1 MNADEAVAP
10 LTVVEGSSPILVH
23 VDDNDVDDDGVMVEE
38 ESNANSTHS
47 NHQRRRRPRYGNC
60 ARRRTLKA
68 RAITNAIAAAAS
80 SNGTSSAVPSDRDR
94 VLDGVIVRRREE
106 RNKRESRTMTTVG
119 GGVVD
124 LGNGGDINGDN
135 DGNERSGSNDDGGRL
150 DAEDER
156 ALLSQLGFV
165 PGNVICVA
173 ARLSTNLQEALVLLS
188 AARQQRQQQQQH
200 QHDGSSSSSSS
211 SCNSEIINKTKKA
224 GTALTPAVVKLYPLA
239 ARDPYKGGRS
249 DGRAFKGRRRGV
261 ATKQKKNNS
270 WGSIDENKYNEG
282 GGDDDDDDDDDDDKV
297 SGINSNTTNADD
309 NNENA
314 ITSITAADIDNVKQE
329 QSTTPSNATSAAKA
343 AKNQII
349 IEPFPT
355 LYWLTSPLLRAQ
367 ISKLEESKY
376 YNVSVMESKLHSSS
390 EYMSQMARA
399 HASYGQSRWDT
410 LLPCDQVMANEY
422 GWKCALD
429 ASSRGVA
436 GIRKYGSV
444 KCLHAHVAHYL
455 AQISEW
461 EEEEERQHQREMVV
475 GTVMRREC
483 LRDDLNLVGKWTMEN
498 LMQQLLVGEGGET
511 IRINLMI

>member
-1 MNADEAVAP
+1 MVETIDNMSADEVVAP
-10 LTVVEGSSPILVH
+10 LTVVEESSPILVN
-23 VDDNDVDDDGVMVEE
+23 DNDVDDDGVVKEE

-47 NHQRRRRPRYGNC
+47 NRRRRRPRYGNC

-68 RAITNAIAAAAS
+68 RAITNAAAASASSS
-80 SNGTSSAVPSDRDR
+80 SNGTPSAVPSDRDH
-94 VLDGVIVRRREE
+94 VLDGAIVRRREE
-106 RNKRESRTMTTVG
+106 RNRRMSRTMMTVG
-119 GGVVD
+119 GVD
-124 LGNGGDINGDN
+124 LGNGGDIDGDN
-135 DGNERSGSNDDGGRL
+135 DGNERSSSGSSSSNDDGGRL
-150 DAEDER
+150 DVEDER

-188 AARQQRQQQQQH
+188 AAQQQQQQQQH
-200 QHDGSSSSSSS
+200 EGSSSSSS
-211 SCNSEIINKTKKA
+211 SCNLEIINKTKKKTSA
-224 GTALTPAVVKLYPLA
+224 ALTPAVVKLYPLA

-249 DGRAFKGRRRGV
+249 DGRAFKGRQRGV
-261 ATKQKKNNS
+261 ATKQKKKNS
-270 WGSIDENKYNEG
+270 WSSIDENKYNEG
-282 GGDDDDDDDDDDDKV
+282 GDDDDDDDKV
-297 SGINSNTTNADD
+297 SGINSNTTNVDD

-314 ITSITAADIDNVKQE
+314 TATTTAADNDNVNQE
-329 QSTTPSNATSAAKA
+329 QSTTPSNATSALTA
-343 AKNQII
+343 ATNQFI

-376 YNVSVMESKLHSSS
+376 YNVLVIESKLHSSS

-410 LLPCDQVMANEY
+410 LLPSDRVMANEY
-422 GWKCALD
+422 GWKIALD
-429 ASSRGVA
+429 ASNRGVA
-436 GIRKYGSV
+436 GISNYGSV

-461 EEEEERQHQREMVV
+461 EEEEQQHQRETDV
-475 GTVMRREC
+475 GTVTRREC

-498 LMQQLLVGEGGET
+498 LMQQLLLGEGGDECVFE
-511 IRINLMI
+511 